1 MSIDNPASKGSIKEN
16 TFLIVILLCAA
27 ALLFVNLGN
36 QILWIDEAN
45 TAYLGKN
52 TLKFGYPLAYDGKN
66 ILPPFFD
73 GSLSKDL
80 VWVEHPW
87 AQYYLAAAS
96 LAVFGNTTFAA
107 RFPFAL
113 LGFLSII
120 VVYCLVLKIHRGNT
134 GLANLAA
141 VLLTLSVPFL
151 LFARNSRYYAL
162 ILFFGPLVVLTFL
175 NWVEQPGRRTFAFFV
190 LSSTLLFHSF
200 FPLWFCLTFTI
211 ILYFIVFV
219 PKRGRTAAFIT
230 AHLATALL
238 IVPWIVYKNPG
249 SPAGV
254 EVTLAGFVDT
264 LLIYFWKLHT
274 YLLPFLPLLLILFI
288 LRLAQ
293 GSPTEPPA
301 EGEQAVSFRHKE
313 YVLFSGVL
321 LYIVMIS
328 AVPISSTQYLV
339 SAIPFAVMATAVL
352 FWKIRRR
359 SRAAFAVTLVLF
371 LFTNILHISPFLLIE
386 KACIDPRT
394 VSSVV
399 KTPQCV
405 THMTSAPP
413 LRHYLFHQLKIRFYL
428 FDHLYQ
434 LTHDYKTRLEGI
446 VRYLSEHGAS
456 GQTVLAS
463 FEEAGPLMFY
473 TDLNVRYYTFP
484 FVSQKV
490 KKAVLLPADRI
501 EWVIPGGLWSPR
513 EMQGLNPDTRYDM
526 KQYYDFD
533 PEDYVKVYL
542 YYPTKYFDPQPN
554 IDFHSFRTITDGPP
568 YFYILKRK
576 HIAEK
581 RGL

>member
-1 MSIDNPASKGSIKEN
+1 MVQGFFERKSEWMNKHKTLA
-16 TFLIVILLCAA
+16 LILSVSAI
-27 ALLFVNLGN
+27 LLFVNLGN
-36 QILWIDEAN
+36 QYLYIDEAN

-52 TLKFGYPLAYDGKN
+52 TLKFGYPVAYDGKN

-238 IVPWIVYKNPG
+238 IVPWIVYANPG
-249 SPAGV
+249 PPAGIK
-254 EVTLAGFVDT
+254 VDFAAFIET

-288 LRLAQ
+288 LRVAQ

-301 EGEQAVSFRHKE
+301 EGERAASFKHKE
-313 YVLFSGVL
+313 YFLFSSIL

-328 AVPISSTQYLV
+328 TVPISSTQYLV
-339 SAIPFAVMATAVL
+339 SAIPFAVMVTAVL
-352 FWKIRRR
+352 LWKIRRR

-386 KACIDPRT
+386 KSAVDPEKFAPFVKSPWCIT
-394 VSSVV
+394 MM
-399 KTPQCV
+399 TPPL
-405 THMTSAPP
+405 S
-413 LRHYLFHQLKIRFYL
+413 LRHYVYNQLEVRSYV
-428 FDHLYQ
+428 FDHAYQ
-434 LTHDYKTRLEGI
+434 LTHEYHNRVEGI
-446 VRYLSEHGAS
+446 VEYLIRNGKKDE
-456 GQTVLAS
+456 TVLAS
-463 FEEAGPLMFY
+463 FGEAGLLMFY
-473 TDLNVRYYTFP
+473 TDMTVLHHPFP
-484 FVSQKV
+484 GLKSETLKKLILHPV
-490 KKAVLLPADRI
+490 KNID
-501 EWVIPGGLWSPR
+501 WVIPGGMYLP
-513 EMQGLNPDTRYDM
+513 QDLAKTNGDTESEGADLTEYYRYDTDRYE
-526 KQYYDFD
+526 KIYLAYPNVFFD
-533 PEDYVKVYL
+533 PS
-542 YYPTKYFDPQPN
+542 PN
-554 IDFHSFRTITDGPP
+554 IDFHEFRTVRTAPQNL
-568 YFYILKRK
+568 YILKRK
-576 HIAEK
+576 SV
-581 RGL
+581 